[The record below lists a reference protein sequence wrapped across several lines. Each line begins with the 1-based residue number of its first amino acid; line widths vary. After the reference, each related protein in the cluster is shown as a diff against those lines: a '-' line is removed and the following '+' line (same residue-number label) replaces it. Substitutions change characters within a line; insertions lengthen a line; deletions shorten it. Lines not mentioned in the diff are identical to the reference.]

1 MNKSIVIK
9 IGGSVLYDE
18 DLNVNFEVLEKLKK
32 WYKKS
37 LDEYSKIVIVVGG
50 GNLSRMIQE
59 KVSENIKDEEYL
71 HQVGMSVT
79 QISANITAGY
89 LDDREIYIPRKLGDA
104 YEYLNDEDTVRMVSG
119 GLKTGWSTD
128 MDAVVYADILH
139 LDRVFKISNVDY
151 LYDSNPKD
159 NPEAKPILDYS
170 WDEYFKLFHITGK
183 DNHEPNSNIPID
195 PLCANFADMKKIGI
209 HFTGGRRLEEESEL
223 ENLFQGGTYIHP

>member
-119 GLKTGWSTD
+119 EIGRASCRE
-128 MDAVVYADILH
+128 
-139 LDRVFKISNVDY
+139 RV
-151 LYDSNPKD
+151 
-159 NPEAKPILDYS
+159 
-170 WDEYFKLFHITGK
+170 
-183 DNHEPNSNIPID
+183 
-195 PLCANFADMKKIGI
+195 
-209 HFTGGRRLEEESEL
+209 
-223 ENLFQGGTYIHP
+223 